1 MSGSLTAALRLT
13 LKDEASSGVKAL
25 DEVFNRLNATLER
38 LSTALAPLA
47 SLTDALTKTTE
58 GASRLDAA
66 LEASSTATRRVTE
79 ATRGASVAVEMMGS
93 AFGGASWQVTEFS
106 ASLGELAGAEE
117 AVGSAGEAMGGEIV
131 AGAERATVSV
141 DALMARVRAL
151 HEVLDRTRGP
161 ALGGMGASFGG
172 WAGDVHQAGR
182 GFADSLQGSMHHGMN
197 AAMATLAM
205 LEPVHAAAEYDNDLT
220 HIGIGLGLHGSAN
233 TEFMRQFGARM
244 DALARET
251 GQSSPA
257 LVEAAGFLGREGYTG
272 DRLNA
277 VLPTVARIATAYT
290 SNPHDVAQS
299 AFSIHEG
306 LKISDGGLQRSLAS
320 MAMAGKVADMPMEEL
335 SSMFPQVVSQAAAFG
350 VHGQKGLDNLL
361 SALAIVRKNT
371 GSLGTAVAD
380 LGQLLVVPQSTAG
393 VKNFAKLGVDINKV
407 KADTLKSGG
416 DPLQVL
422 LETIDRVTDHTQN
435 SKAMQTLFHN
445 VQDRAAAA
453 AIIQH
458 WKGDPSHGDFGY
470 TDVQKRLQNT
480 TPADVDE
487 DFKTGLGSTKIR
499 LQAFNESL
507 GELNRRVGEGF
518 VPTLNVMTSA
528 LNHVNK
534 AFEWMDQS
542 VPGSTS
548 AIIGSIGAVLG
559 LTAATAAL
567 GVVWGPL
574 KAGFTLVTTALR
586 GIALAEAGATAGL
599 ASFLGVSTAAA
610 SGIVA
615 AFVGIGIA
623 IADIALH
630 WSRFSGS
637 FRTLGHGLMEEA
649 RGLGNVL
656 AGALHFDWQR
666 ILAGMGQGMRGIG
679 TAWSGAWGIV
689 KQLALDFTRWLDGWG
704 AGIPLR
710 ILSALT
716 AEWHVLTDGI
726 AGQIGKMETAFD
738 TSWLGRHMGM
748 AAPVPAGAPAHVPT
762 PAAANAAQQAAQFG
776 VHVSADRGLSV
787 RQVSGP
793 QKGLTVAPQNTGRMV
808 GRP

>member
-58 GASRLDAA
+58 GTARLDAA
-66 LEASSTATRRVTE
+66 LEASTTATRRVTE
-79 ATRGASVAVEMMGS
+79 ATRGASVAIEMMGS
-93 AFGGASWQVTEFS
+93 AFGGATWQVTELS

-117 AVGSAGEAMGGEIV
+117 SVGVAGEAMGGEIV
-131 AGAERATVSV
+131 AGAERATLSV
-141 DALMARVRAL
+141 EALMARVRAL
-151 HEVLDRTRGP
+151 HEVLGRNSAP
-161 ALGGMGASFGG
+161 AFGGVGAGIAG

-205 LEPVHAAAEYDNDLT
+205 LEPVHANADFGNALT
-220 HIGIGLGLHGSAN
+220 HIGLTLGLHGQAN
-233 TEFMRQFGARM
+233 SSYAAALGTQINDWARQY
-244 DALARET
+244 
-251 GQSSPA
+251 GQKGTD
-257 LVEAAGFLGREGYTG
+257 LVEAATFLNQEGYSQE
-272 DRLNA
+272 RMNA
-277 VLPTVARIATAYT
+277 LVPVIGQISTAYNAHPDAVARTAFALNQNLGVATPDT
-290 SNPHDVAQS
+290 SIGLAMLARVGKMS
-299 AFSIHEG
+299 ALPFEE
-306 LKISDGGLQRSLAS
+306 LAPLFPELAS
-320 MAMAGKVADMPMEEL
+320 SAAGV
-335 SSMFPQVVSQAAAFG
+335 G
-350 VHGQKGLDNLL
+350 VKGLDQVADLGGML
-361 SALAIVRKNT
+361 ALIRKNT
-371 GSLGTAVAD
+371 GTSGEATTALRAFIETISSPHARHRFDRYGID
-380 LGQLLVVPQSTAG
+380 L
-393 VKNFAKLGVDINKV
+393 NKTV
-407 KADTLKSGG
+407 LAAQHTHS
-416 DPLQVL
+416 DPLAAVL
-422 LETIDRVTDHTQN
+422 NSVMRIGDADKRYTAIGDLFGNERDQLFVRAMTRDWGQYASMRDDIHRTSPAMIGEDYDTARQN
-435 SKAMQTLFHN
+435 SPL
-445 VQDRAAAA
+445 
-453 AIIQH
+453 
-458 WKGDPSHGDFGY
+458 
-470 TDVQKRLQNT
+470 
-480 TPADVDE
+480 
-487 DFKTGLGSTKIR
+487 TK
-499 LQAFNESL
+499 LNAFNESL
-507 GELNRRVGEGF
+507 AQINRRVGVGF
-518 VPTLNVMTSA
+518 QPAVDALTSG
-528 LNHVNK
+528 LNHVNE
-534 AFEWMDQS
+534 AFEQLDKHT
-542 VPGSTS
+542 PGLTNK
-548 AIIGSIGAVLG
+548 IIGVTGGVLA

-574 KAGFTLVTTALR
+574 KAGFLLVRTALS
-586 GIALAEAGATAGL
+586 GIALAETGATAGL

-610 SGIVA
+610 GGIVA
-615 AFVGIGIA
+615 AFVGVGVA

-726 AGQIGKMETAFD
+726 AGQIGRMETAFD

-762 PAAANAAQQAAQFG
+762 PAASSAARQSAQFG
-776 VHVSADRGLSV
+776 VHVSADRGLTV

-793 QKGLTVAPQNTGRMV
+793 QTGMTIAPQNTGRMV